1 MDRVAPSISSGRSW
15 NFAFYKRPDRFDLY
29 EDLPHKRG
37 VPNVSL
43 LARSLE
49 ERRLPLGGWSYLN
62 SSQTSVEA
70 TSLAAMALSSEA
82 SAASGS
88 GIEQLLRLQR
98 RDGGWP
104 AFLGDA
110 EASWT
115 TALALCALNEMTDF
129 AAARE
134 KAFHWLIAERGRE
147 ANWFWR
153 WKFKTAD
160 RTVSF
165 DPDKYGWTWISGSF
179 SWVIPHTFSIIA
191 IKQFTVCNR
200 SEASEKRIHLGVDML
215 LDRAC
220 IDGGWNSGNSV
231 VYGVPLRPH
240 VEATAIALLAVQD
253 ERRSEVIQRSLT
265 WLNKEAPSVDSASS
279 LAWCILSLFVYQEP
293 VEELKNRLATI
304 MGDGRDIRNNA
315 TLATALLALRCGEM
329 IHPFEVLR

>member
-1 MDRVAPSISSGRSW
+1 VSI
-15 NFAFYKRPDRFDLY
+15 
-29 EDLPHKRG
+29 
-37 VPNVSL
+37 

-49 ERRLPLGGWSYLN
+49 ERRLPLGGWSYLK

-70 TSLAAMALSSEA
+70 TSLAAMALNSESSA
-82 SAASGS
+82 VSGS

-104 AFLGDA
+104 AFLGDSA
-110 EASWT
+110 GSWT

-129 AAARE
+129 AGARE

-147 ANWFWR
+147 AHWFWR

-160 RTVSF
+160 RNVRF
-165 DPDKYGWTWISGSF
+165 DPDKYGWPWISGSA
-179 SWVIPHTFSIIA
+179 SWVIPTAFSVIA

-200 SEASEKRIHLGVDML
+200 SDASEKRIRLGVEML

-220 IDGGWNSGNSV
+220 VDGGWNSGNSV

-240 VEATAIALLAVQD
+240 VEATAIALLALQD
-253 ERRSEVIQRSLT
+253 EQRTEMIQKSLS
-265 WLNKEAPSVDSASS
+265 WLRQNAASVDSVSS

-293 VEELKNRLATI
+293 IGGLKNRLATVI
-304 MGDGRDIRNNA
+304 GDGRDIRNNA
-315 TLATALLALRCGEM
+315 TLATAILAMKCGEM

>member
-29 EDLPHKRG
+29 EYLPHIKG
-37 VPNVSL
+37 MPNASL
-43 LARSLE
+43 LARLLLM
-49 ERRLPLGGWSYLN
+49 RQLPSGGWSYLS

-70 TSLAAMALSSEA
+70 TSLAAMALSSES

-104 AFLGDA
+104 AFLGDS
-110 EASWT
+110 EGSWT

-129 AAARE
+129 AGARE

-147 ANWFWR
+147 AHWFWR

-160 RTVSF
+160 RNVHF
-165 DPDKYGWTWISGSF
+165 DPNKYGWPWISGSA
-179 SWVIPHTFSIIA
+179 SWVIPTAFSVIA

-200 SEASEKRIHLGVDML
+200 TQVAERRIALGVEML

-220 IDGGWNSGNSV
+220 VDGGWNSGNSV

-240 VEATAIALLAVQD
+240 VEATAIALLALQD
-253 ERRSEVIQRSLT
+253 ERRSEVIQRSLA
-265 WLNKEAPSVDSASS
+265 WLNKNAASIYSVSS
-279 LAWCILSLFVYQEP
+279 LA
-293 VEELKNRLATI
+293 
-304 MGDGRDIRNNA
+304 
-315 TLATALLALRCGEM
+315 
-329 IHPFEVLR
+329 